1 MDRDP
6 ESGSDRPDQRDEP
19 QGVRD
24 APDAPDAPDEYDPD
38 QELDER
44 YFERLVARRQPG
56 AEVESLLHRA
66 RELVEAAE
74 AGRFSRT
81 VKIDRDN
88 LLEVLDRAIGR
99 FPEELRG
106 ARWLLKE
113 REEFLARTRREADE
127 ILAAAR
133 GQSERMVQRSEVLR
147 SAEGKARRIVERA
160 RADAARIRNECDDY
174 CDQRLAQLEAALERT
189 MTVVAAGRRK
199 LRPSVAPD
207 GAERGRPSR
216 AAADP
221 TGDTEGQA
229 AKPTRPAMFDQDRA

>member
-1 MDRDP
+1 MDRKLD
-6 ESGSDRPDQRDEP
+6 SGNDRPDQRDEP
-19 QGVRD
+19 QDV
-24 APDAPDAPDEYDPD
+24 PDAPNVPDEYDPD
-38 QELDER
+38 EELDER

-56 AEVESLLHRA
+56 AEVESLLHQV
-66 RELVEAAE
+66 RELVEVAE
-74 AGRFSRT
+74 AGHFSRT
-81 VKIDRDN
+81 VKIDRDK
-88 LLEVLDRAIGR
+88 LLELLDQAIGR

-106 ARWLLKE
+106 ARWMLKE

-207 GAERGRPSR
+207 GVERGRLSR
-216 AAADP
+216 GPAGRTDVA
-221 TGDTEGQA
+221 EGQGA
-229 AKPTRPAMFDQDRA
+229 ESSRPVMFDQDRA